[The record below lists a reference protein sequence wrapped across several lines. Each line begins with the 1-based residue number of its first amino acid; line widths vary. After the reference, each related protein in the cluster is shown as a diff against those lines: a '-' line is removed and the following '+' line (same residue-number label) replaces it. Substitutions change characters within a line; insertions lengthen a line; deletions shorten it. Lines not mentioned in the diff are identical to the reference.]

1 MIDDFRKG
9 WALRYM
15 REAEDEIRASQKS
28 AQSFGLI
35 LDAARKAQA
44 AVYYSLGD
52 PFYIESLV
60 HEVFHNNQNVQDPI
74 LRCLVDIEN
83 TLQRIENLPESSG
96 EEAFKDADEVVK
108 TAAGIVNLLV
118 SED

>member
-9 WALRYM
+9 WALRYI

-28 AQSFGLI
+28 AQPFGLI

-60 HEVFHNNQNVQDPI
+60 HEVYHNDPNVKDPI
-74 LRCLVDIEN
+74 LRCLVDMET
-83 TLQRIENLPESSG
+83 TLERMENLPETSG
-96 EEAFKDADEVVK
+96 EEALKVADEVVK
-108 TAAGIVNLLV
+108 TAAGIVDLMV

>member
-1 MIDDFRKG
+1 MIDEFRKG
-9 WALRYM
+9 WALRYLK
-15 REAEDEIRASQKS
+15 EAEDEIRASQKS
-28 AQSFGLI
+28 AQPLGLI

-60 HEVFHNNQNVQDPI
+60 YEVFHNDQNVQDPI

-83 TLQRIENLPESSG
+83 TLQRIENLPESSD
-96 EEAFKDADEVVK
+96 EEAFKDANEVVK
-108 TAAGIVNLLV
+108 TAAGIVNMLV